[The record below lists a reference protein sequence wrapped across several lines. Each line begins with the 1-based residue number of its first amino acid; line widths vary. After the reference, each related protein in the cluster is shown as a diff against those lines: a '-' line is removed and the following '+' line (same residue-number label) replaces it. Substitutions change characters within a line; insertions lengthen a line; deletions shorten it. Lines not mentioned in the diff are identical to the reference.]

1 MNKKNLRQY
10 IYKVTLHLNASF
22 LALHI
27 ILNRGG
33 FGPLYNCGVL
43 QNIIH
48 SSGSVQDEMAHYLYV
63 LQSITLNHLEKR
75 MMVPLDCYNQVS
87 PPPPQKPDQTGPCF
101 ILSHI

>member
-1 MNKKNLRQY
+1 MAMVWT
-10 IYKVTLHLNASF
+10 I
-22 LALHI
+22 
-27 ILNRGG
+27 
-33 FGPLYNCGVL
+33 YNCDCVVL

-87 PPPPQKPDQTGPCF
+87 HPPASTPQFSVRVFLNQTELVRVALFYPT
-101 ILSHI
+101 LN

>member
-1 MNKKNLRQY
+1 M
-10 IYKVTLHLNASF
+10 
-22 LALHI
+22 LHI

-33 FGPLYNCGVL
+33 FGPFYNCGCGVL

-87 PPPPQKPDQTGPCF
+87 PPPQNQTKLVRVALFYPTF
-101 ILSHI
+101 N

>member
-1 MNKKNLRQY
+1 MAAVWT
-10 IYKVTLHLNASF
+10 I
-22 LALHI
+22 
-27 ILNRGG
+27 
-33 FGPLYNCGVL
+33 YNCNCVL

-87 PPPPQKPDQTGPCF
+87 TSTPQF
-101 ILSHI
+101 SIHVILIHTKLVRVDLFYPTLN